1 MAYLLG
7 QVPVYLAVGCNASK
21 TVFFLIISNHGIIH
35 NNTISLH
42 FFCFEEGE
50 VVVSDMKK
58 VPGNMGVELKEKK
71 HELVNNL
78 PINGK
83 NFCNYSASYL
93 GEKQKLSKKPLEGNI
108 ALS

>member
-1 MAYLLG
+1 MILY
-7 QVPVYLAVGCNASK
+7 
-21 TVFFLIISNHGIIH
+21 IISNHGIIH

-42 FFCFEEGE
+42 FFCFEGE
-50 VVVSDMKK
+50 VVNDMKK

-71 HELVNNL
+71 HEWVNNV

-93 GEKQKLSKKPLEGNI
+93 GERQKLSKKPLEGNI
-108 ALS
+108 VLS